1 MLYDYKRSQ
10 YSNQPLKVSDWEW
23 LPEVSQ
29 NWENLGKPV
38 IFGVPTYSYC
48 IVYDENNQLGVPWA
62 LIGPGHL
69 LVKIVS

>member
-29 NWENLGKPV
+29 NWESLGKPV
-38 IFGVPTYSYC
+38 IFGVGPTVTVSSMTK
-48 IVYDENNQLGVPWA
+48 I
-62 LIGPGHL
+62 IGLEFRGH
-69 LVKIVS
+69 